1 MAGGLSEP
9 ALLELLPPP
18 GRLTLDLACGT
29 GELARELRDLG
40 HEVLAVERSREL
52 VREARHADKRM
63 EVLRADV
70 ARMPMGSGIADLAV
84 CGAFDGL
91 EDALRRDRAGARCR
105 AGGCAPRSTQPGRR
119 SEELSRGAR
128 GRRAS
133 CSRRCASRRERLV
146 VRARR
151 EP

>member
-1 MAGGLSEP
+1 VSEP

-18 GRLTLDLACGT
+18 GRLTLDLACGS

-40 HEVLAVERSREL
+40 HDVLAVESSREL
-52 VREARHADKRM
+52 VRAARHADKRM
-63 EVLRADV
+63 EVLRADI
-70 ARMPMGSGIADLAV
+70 ARMPMGSAIADLAV

-91 EDALRRDRAGARCR
+91 DGALVEIARVLKP
-105 AGGCAPRSTQPGRR
+105 GGRLCAAMAHPGGL
-119 SEELSRGAR
+119 EELSRAFEDAGFVLEAV
-128 GRRAS
+128 
-133 CSRRCASRRERLV
+133 REPPARLV

>member
-1 MAGGLSEP
+1 VAGGLTEP

-18 GRLTLDLACGT
+18 GRLTLDLACGS

-40 HEVLAVERSREL
+40 HDVLAVERSREL
-52 VREARHADKRM
+52 VRAARHADKRM

-70 ARMPMGSGIADLAV
+70 GRMPMGSGIADLAV

-91 EDALRRDRAGARCR
+91 DGALAEIARVL
-105 AGGCAPRSTQPGRR
+105 QPGGLLCVALDRPE
-119 SEELSRGAR
+119 SVEELSRAWEEAGFVLEAL
-128 GRRAS
+128 
-133 CSRRCASRRERLV
+133 REPTLRLV
-146 VRARR
+146 LRLRR

>member
-9 ALLELLPPP
+9 ALLELLPAP

-40 HEVLAVERSREL
+40 HDVLAVESSREL
-52 VREARHADKRM
+52 VRAARHADKRM
-63 EVLRADV
+63 EVLRAEI

-91 EDALRRDRAGARCR
+91 EDALREIARVL
-105 AGGCAPRSTQPGRR
+105 APGGRLCVALDHPGGL
-119 SEELSRGAR
+119 EALSRAFEDAGFVLEAV
-128 GRRAS
+128 
-133 CSRRCASRRERLV
+133 REPPLRLV

>member
-1 MAGGLSEP
+1 VTEP

-18 GRLTLDLACGT
+18 GRLTLDLACGA
-29 GELARELRDLG
+29 GELARELRDRG
-40 HEVLAVERSREL
+40 HDVLAVEQSREL
-52 VREARHADKRM
+52 VRVARHADKRM

-91 EDALRRDRAGARCR
+91 EGALTEIARVLKPGGRLCVALDRPESLEDLSRAWEAAGFVLEALRE
-105 AGGCAPRSTQPGRR
+105 PT
-119 SEELSRGAR
+119 L
-128 GRRAS
+128 
-133 CSRRCASRRERLV
+133 RLV
-146 VRARR
+146 LLLRR

>member
-1 MAGGLSEP
+1 MAGGLTES
-9 ALLELLPPP
+9 ALLELVPPP

-40 HEVLAVERSREL
+40 HDVLAVERSREL
-52 VREARHADKRM
+52 VRAARHADRRM

-91 EDALRRDRAGARCR
+91 EGALSEIARVLQPGGRLCVALDHPGGLEDLSRAFEAAGFVLEALRE
-105 AGGCAPRSTQPGRR
+105 PP
-119 SEELSRGAR
+119 L
-128 GRRAS
+128 
-133 CSRRCASRRERLV
+133 RLAL
-146 VRARR
+146 RLRR

>member
-1 MAGGLSEP
+1 MSNP

-18 GRLTLDLACGT
+18 GRLTLDLACGE
-29 GELARELRDLG
+29 GRLARELRDLG
-40 HEVLAVERSREL
+40 HDVLAVEPSREL
-52 VREARHADKRM
+52 VRAARKADKRM

-91 EDALRRDRAGARCR
+91 DGALGEIARVLEP
-105 AGGCAPRSTQPGRR
+105 GGRLCAAMSHPGRV
-119 SEELSRGAR
+119 ETLSRGLESTGFVIEAL
-128 GRRAS
+128 
-133 CSRRCASRRERLV
+133 REAADRLV

-151 EP
+151 DE